1 MVFNGFWQF
10 LTVLHKQV
18 TVFAY
23 CTLQA
28 PGGHVQS
35 LPHHAL
41 VLPWNVCASSRKFLG
56 SPCCVHAQVGSK
68 MGAYMGTYSYT
79 HAYLQ
84 HHGTVVILWHCSIIV
99 HSYHGVAGMHGYNYR
114 YPYRHPS
121 LSQPEHVHSRR
132 PQEFSGTSTNISR
145 STRAWC
151 GSDWTWPPGACK
163 VQYANT
169 VTCLCKTVRNCQKPL
184 KTIENHQPLAHFRW
198 LQTSYLFILRS

>member
-84 HHGTVVILWHCSIIV
+84 HCGTSIYYTAV
-99 HSYHGVAGMHGYNYR
+99 CQSSLPYLYPHYPFWKHHGYSCTHSKP
-114 YPYRHPS
+114 YPVLPAYCRTPCSDRWVLKTAQLHICV
-121 LSQPEHVHSRR
+121 L
-132 PQEFSGTSTNISR
+132 T
-145 STRAWC
+145 C
-151 GSDWTWPPGACK
+151 GSGCR
-163 VQYANT
+163 YH
-169 VTCLCKTVRNCQKPL
+169 R
-184 KTIENHQPLAHFRW
+184 
-198 LQTSYLFILRS
+198 